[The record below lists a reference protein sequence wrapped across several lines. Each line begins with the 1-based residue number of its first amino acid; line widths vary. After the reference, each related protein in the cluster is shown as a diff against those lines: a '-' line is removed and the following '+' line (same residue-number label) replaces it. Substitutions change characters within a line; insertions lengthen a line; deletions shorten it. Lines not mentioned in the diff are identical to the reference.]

1 MRTHHIE
8 RPSRLWTNT
17 GDTLASPGIADEG
30 SIADIPWASV
40 FDPDH
45 NVRALN
51 AIQARGFRAA
61 TDVIERLLNFVE
73 TDGDVTPAHS
83 PSSDEQD
90 EDGPTTSPVEQAVTA
105 WQTVLAQLVGSL
117 RGGAPLVDGKVKLD
131 LRQQN
136 SRDLVYLEAASN
148 ARGSTEVWLHNG
160 GPGDLGDF
168 SLRCSDLLAHDGGLL
183 PSEAVRVD
191 PPTVSM
197 PDRCSRGVTIV
208 IDVPGNVEPGRYRGT
223 LLADGHPDVWMPV
236 EVNVLPDGS

>member
-1 MRTHHIE
+1 LT
-8 RPSRLWTNT
+8 
-17 GDTLASPGIADEG
+17 SPGIADEG

-61 TDVIERLLNFVE
+61 TDVIERLLNFVD
-73 TDGDVTPAHS
+73 TDGDVTSTHS
-83 PSSDEQD
+83 PSGDEQD
-90 EDGPTTSPVEQAVTA
+90 DPEPTTSPVEQAVTA
-105 WQTVLAQLVGSL
+105 WQSVLGQLVETL
-117 RGGAPLVDGKVKLD
+117 RGGAPRPDGTVKLD

-136 SRDLVYLEAASN
+136 SRELVYLEAAPG

-160 GPGDLGDF
+160 GPGDLGDV

-183 PSEAVRVD
+183 PADAVRVD

-197 PDRCSRGVTIV
+197 PDRCSRGVTIG

-236 EVNVLPDGS
+236 EVNVWPDGS